1 MRSKMGWRV
10 IAQRFTTL
18 AVAAAAVLGR
28 PLAAAQKA
36 DPAAVVD
43 RFFPQSLVDG
53 GSEAGSFLQNQCF
66 AVLDSE
72 PSGSPRTIVAAYT
85 DGTNGIV
92 RVLRNGGTGFTV
104 VAEPTGFA
112 FLGFGCSIS
121 LLDLDN
127 DGVKE
132 ATVSFTAQSGSS
144 DWVFRWNGQ
153 GLDNLTPVT
162 PAEYDGRLTS
172 DLFRAQFVDLD
183 NDGLMEIRVVS
194 PYAPEAPARPEVV
207 YRWRG
212 NRFVEDSSTR

>member
-1 MRSKMGWRV
+1 MTSRMGWRV
-10 IAQRFTTL
+10 FAHRFTAL

-28 PLAAAQKA
+28 PLASAQTG

-53 GSEAGSFLQNQCF
+53 GSEAGPFLQNQCF

-72 PSGSPRTIVAAYT
+72 PSGASRTIVAAYT

-92 RVLRNGGTGFTV
+92 RVLHKGRAGFTV
-104 VAEPTGFA
+104 VAEPAGFA
-112 FLGFGCSIS
+112 FLGFSCSVS

-132 ATVSFTAQSGSS
+132 AHLSFTAESGAS

-153 GLDNLTPVT
+153 ELENLTPVT
-162 PAEYDGRLTS
+162 PHEYDGRLTS
-172 DLFRAQFVDLD
+172 DLRRARFVDID
-183 NDGLMEIRVVS
+183 NDGVLEICVVT
-194 PYAPEAPARPEVV
+194 PQAPESSSRSEVV

-212 NRFVEDSSTR
+212 NRFVEDPATR